1 MSPGGHWGGLNGH
14 ARTVATQEQ
23 IVQITIGPSAFVS
36 AANVVRDTKN
46 PVTKLRR
53 FKASKLRRRDAGTH
67 RIFLR
72 RQDSRR
78 RCAVGPGAS
87 GSLASREINA
97 NSVRTK
103 LARKSRRGYRNSSR
117 DGFRSISDVGLSRP
131 WRARSGEAVRLEAQW
146 RGGAA
151 IERRGLV
158 RQSERACLD
167 SGRRSRSSRSQ

>member
-1 MSPGGHWGGLNGH
+1 M
-14 ARTVATQEQ
+14 
-23 IVQITIGPSAFVS
+23 
-36 AANVVRDTKN
+36 
-46 PVTKLRR
+46 RR
-53 FKASKLRRRDAGTH
+53 CVGEPWWPLGRSERACSDSRDAGANRPDH
-67 RIFLR
+67 NRSLRIRISSER
-72 RQDSRR
+72 RSRYQKSGDKASTQRR
-78 RCAVGPGAS
+78 RGFFSGAKTLCVVAPWVAGAS
-87 GSLASREINA
+87 GWLASREINA